1 MTLVTATAMAWP
13 GVSHGSDTLYRRKG
27 RLMVMQQPR
36 TFNMHGVGK
45 QEEEEDD
52 DGNGIEGQYKR
63 RNPHFSVLVSCCC
76 Y

>member
-36 TFNMHGVGK
+36 TFNMHGVRK
-45 QEEEEDD
+45 QEEEDD

-63 RNPHFSVLVSCCC
+63 RSPHFSVLVSSCC